1 VRISLLVARLREVA
15 LALVR
20 IRFFWLLIFATST
33 THSFVRQP
41 EDFRSV

>member
-1 VRISLLVARLREVA
+1 VRTSLLIARLREVA

-33 THSFVRQP
+33 TQLFRQMTP
-41 EDFRSV
+41 CI